1 MPSKPAFCH
10 HLLDSDNRCNEAVPE
25 ATPQRHFH
33 PRELFRLAFPHRP
46 ALEPPHAGENPFSS
60 VFSGDCSLRLR
71 SSGKDEHPNHILKI
85 TRVPAIGDLES
96 HLGQMLRELLWL
108 KADHQDCEHPN
119 HILKITRVPAIGDL
133 ESHLGQMLRD
143 LLWLKVDH
151 QECEVQ
157 FSTLYKN
164 LDFVIF
170 TGLLVCSTATR
181 GLYPALLL
189 SYMLTASPSRV
200 WL

>member
-1 MPSKPAFCH
+1 MPSKPAFCQ

-85 TRVPAIGDLES
+85 TRVPAIGRPS
-96 HLGQMLRELLWL
+96 GVREF
-108 KADHQDCEHPN
+108 P
-119 HILKITRVPAIGDL
+119 
-133 ESHLGQMLRD
+133 
-143 LLWLKVDH
+143 
-151 QECEVQ
+151 
-157 FSTLYKN
+157 TLYKN

-181 GLYPALLL
+181 GLYPVPSLLL
-189 SYMLTASPSRV
+189 YMLKASPSRV